1 MKNEYAYLLYTR
13 YYQGCMLISNSC
25 YGGVIQCIE
34 QKKTAKL
41 ANT

>member
-1 MKNEYAYLLYTR
+1 MQNAYAYLLYTGI
-13 YYQGCMLISNSC
+13 YAECMLISNSC
-25 YGGVIQCIE
+25 YGGVLQCIE